1 VGEAAMSL
9 AGAFVLDG
17 VEGVDR
23 IGAMLEDAERVL
35 DVAPLLHGLRSSLT
49 PPAVR
54 GDDAERTHRAAIA
67 ILRTVSASG
76 IRRYDESARRWN
88 ETKDDAARDRAV
100 DAARVL
106 DAVVNEVYFASGAF
120 HGRDDQP
127 QPTQEQMTAF
137 FDEVADDLRG
147 LLGHLPAR
155 AIHHVVEFAAA
166 NADARPSDAF
176 LLIGDAVRAARAV
189 GYETDTLAK
198 DLVLGLVRSY
208 MADRSGLFQGSTSP
222 ARRMQAALVD
232 ILDSFVAVG
241 WPEARAMAYHLYEVL
256 R

>member
-1 VGEAAMSL
+1 VL
-9 AGAFVLDG
+9 VLDG
-17 VEGVDR
+17 AEDGDRFAALLEG
-23 IGAMLEDAERVL
+23 AERLL
-35 DVAPLLHGLRSSLT
+35 DVAPLLNGLRSLLT
-49 PPAVR
+49 PPPA
-54 GDDAERTHRAAIA
+54 GGIAAEATHRGAIG
-67 ILRTVSASG
+67 ILRTVSALAL
-76 IRRYDESARRWN
+76 RRYEESSRRWE
-88 ETKDDAARDRAV
+88 ETKDTAARERAV

-106 DAVVNEVYFASGAF
+106 DAVVSEMYFASGAF

-127 QPTQEQMTAF
+127 RPTQAQMTAF

-155 AIHHVVEFAAA
+155 AVHQVVELAAA
-166 NADARPSDAF
+166 NANARPSEAF
-176 LLIGDAVRAARAV
+176 ILIGDAVGAARAV

-198 DLVLGLVRSY
+198 DLVLGLVRTY
-208 MADRSGLFQGSTSP
+208 MADRAGLFQGSTPP
-222 ARRMQAALVD
+222 ARRMQTALIV